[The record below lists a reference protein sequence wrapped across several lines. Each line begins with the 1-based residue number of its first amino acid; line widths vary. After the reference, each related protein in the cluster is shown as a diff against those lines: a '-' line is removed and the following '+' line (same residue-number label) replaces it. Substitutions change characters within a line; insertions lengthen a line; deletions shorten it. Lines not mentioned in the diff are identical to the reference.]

1 MVFIFIIEV
10 KLYSKNSV
18 NLFLIKK
25 YRNFTIHTESEKQ
38 ENLLKTLFEELKVK
52 FTISEKEEFTD
63 WQKNLIDEGLKD
75 IKEGR
80 TISSEEV
87 RKKARLC
94 IK

>member
-1 MVFIFIIEV
+1 M
-10 KLYSKNSV
+10 ST
-18 NLFLIKK
+18 
-25 YRNFTIHTESEKQ
+25 FTIHTESEKQ
-38 ENLLKTLFEELKVK
+38 ENLLKALFEELKVK